1 MNNRRILLPFLLLG
15 VLLVISF
22 FTSHAQQ
29 IFKPDQVLT
38 PDPKILIGKLDNG
51 LTYYIRENHKPE
63 KRAELRLAVKAG
75 SILEDDDQQGLAHF
89 DEHMAFN
96 GTKNFPKQDIV
107 NFLEKSGVRFGPDLN
122 AYTSFDETVYML
134 QVPTDSPQVLKKGFQ
149 ILEEWS
155 HDVSYDDTEID
166 KERGVVIE
174 EWRLRRGAE
183 YRVSMKHLPIELY
196 KSHYADR
203 IAIGKKE
210 ILESCPHDALRR
222 FYHDWYRPDLMAVFA
237 VGDFNKE
244 EIEKLIKEHF
254 THLINPEKERARS
267 QYPVPDNKE
276 TLVSIATDPE
286 LTRASVDIIF
296 KRDTSSQSTAADYR
310 TQIISNLSAAM
321 LNARLRELLQK
332 ANPPFIYAYN
342 YDGRFIGPKQAYY
355 LVAGVKENSILNGFE
370 AMVTEAFRVK
380 QHGFTTTE
388 LERQKVQ
395 TLRGMEN
402 AFKERDKTE
411 SRQLIDE
418 YIRNFLQYETI
429 PGIEVELNLYKQF
442 LPGITL
448 QEINKQTQERLTDG
462 NRVITVS
469 APQKDSV
476 KVPTEAEILSI
487 MKKVSTEQLGPY
499 IDKVSTEPLVSHLP
513 APGKVVEE
521 KKIAS
526 LDVTEWKLSNGARVV
541 LKPTDFKND
550 EILFS
555 AHCNG
560 GTSLVD
566 EKNYLS
572 GEFTPTII
580 GQSSGVGKFDPITLQ
595 KKLSGKLV
603 SVYPTISM
611 LAEGFSGSASPQDIE
626 TLFQLVYLYGTSP
639 RKDSTAFLS
648 LMTRYKASLQ
658 NRSVSPEA
666 AFADTLQVTLTNYHP
681 RTRPLTVPLLDEV
694 NLDTAFSIY
703 KDRFADFSNFT
714 FIFVGNFKVDSI
726 KPLVEQYL
734 ASLPSL
740 NRKEM
745 WKDIGIKPPKGVIS
759 KQVKKGIEP
768 KSSINLTFTGPF
780 EWSQQNKYDF
790 NSMLE
795 VLNIKLREV
804 LREDKGGTYGVGVSG
819 SPTHHPRQ
827 EYSISVRWG
836 CNPDRVD
843 ELVSAA
849 LQQIDSAKLKLFDP
863 VYIEKVR
870 ETQRRGYEV
879 NMKQNRFWLNTLY
892 SYYVDNGN
900 PEKMLNYPKFV
911 ENLKADAI
919 QNAVKKYFNMDNYV
933 KVVLYPEKK

>member
-1 MNNRRILLPFLLLG
+1 MNSHRILLPFSLLSLLLI
-15 VLLVISF
+15 ISF
-22 FTSHAQQ
+22 YTSQAQQ
-29 IFKPDQVLT
+29 TFKPEQVLS
-38 PDPKILIGKLDNG
+38 PDPKIIIGKLDNG

-96 GTKNFPKQDIV
+96 GTKNFPKQDII
-107 NFLEKSGVRFGPDLN
+107 NFLEKSGVRFGADLN
-122 AYTSFDETVYML
+122 AYTSFDQTVYML
-134 QVPTDSPQVLKKGFQ
+134 QVPTDSQEVMEKGFQ

-155 HDVSYDDTEID
+155 HDVSYDDKEID
-166 KERGVVIE
+166 RERGVVIE
-174 EWRLRRGAE
+174 EWRLGQGASN
-183 YRVSMKHLPIELY
+183 RIWMKHVPFELY
-196 KSHYADR
+196 KSQYANR
-203 IAIGKKE
+203 MPIGKKE

-222 FYHDWYRPDLMAVFA
+222 FYRDWYRPDLMAVFA

-254 THLINPEKERARS
+254 SHLRNPEKERERL

-286 LTRASVDIIF
+286 LTRASVEVMF
-296 KRDTSSQSTAADYR
+296 KRDTSGQSTAGDYR
-310 TQIISNLSAAM
+310 NEIISNLSTAM
-321 LNARLRELLQK
+321 LNARYSELLQTS
-332 ANPPFIYAYN
+332 NPPFIYAYN
-342 YDGRFIGPKQAYY
+342 YDGRFIGPKQAYN
-355 LVAGVKENSILNGFE
+355 LGAAVKENSILDGFE
-370 AMVTEAFRVK
+370 ALITEAFRVK
-380 QHGFTTTE
+380 LHGFTVTE

-395 TLRGMEN
+395 FLREMEKF
-402 AFKERDKTE
+402 FKERDKTE
-411 SRQLIDE
+411 SRQFVDE
-418 YIRNFLQYETI
+418 YIRNFLNNEPI
-429 PGIEVELNLYKQF
+429 PGIEVELGLYKQF

-448 QEINKQTQERLTDG
+448 QEVNKQTQERMTEG

-469 APQKDSV
+469 VPQKDSV
-476 KVPTEAEILSI
+476 KVPTEAEVLSI
-487 MKKVSTEQLGPY
+487 MNKVSTEQLDPY
-499 IDKVSTEPLVSHLP
+499 IDKVNTEPLISDLP

-521 KKIAS
+521 KKFAS
-526 LDVTEWKLSNGARVV
+526 LDVVEWKLSNGARVV
-541 LKPTDFKND
+541 LKSTDFKND

-555 AHCNG
+555 AHSNG

-566 EKNYLS
+566 DKNYLS
-572 GEFTPTII
+572 AEFASAIV
-580 GQSSGVGKFDPITLQ
+580 GQSSGVGKFDLIALQ
-595 KKLSGKLV
+595 KKLSGKIV
-603 SVYPTISM
+603 SVYPTITQ

-626 TLFQLVYLYGTSP
+626 TLFQLVYLLGTSP

-681 RTRPLTVPLLDEV
+681 RMRPLTVPLLNKI

-703 KDRFADFSNFT
+703 KDRFADFSGFV
-714 FIFVGNFKVDSI
+714 FLFVGNFKIDSI

-734 ASLPSL
+734 ATLPSL

-745 WKDIGIKPPKGVIS
+745 WKDIGVEPPKGVVS

-780 EWSQQNKYDF
+780 EWSQQNRYDF

-804 LREDKGGTYGVGVSG
+804 LREDKGGTYGVNVSG
-819 SPTHHPRQ
+819 NPTHHPRQ
-827 EYSISVRWG
+827 EYHISVRWG
-836 CNPDRVD
+836 CSPDRVD
-843 ELVSAA
+843 ELVNIA
-849 LQQIDSAKLKLFDP
+849 LHQIDSAKLKPFDS

-879 NMKQNRFWLNTLY
+879 NLKQNRFWLNSLHSFY
-892 SYYVDNGN
+892 EDNGN

-911 ENLKADAI
+911 KNLNAAAI

>member
-1 MNNRRILLPFLLLG
+1 MKNYRVLMLLSLLGFLLI
-15 VLLVISF
+15 VF
-22 FTSHAQQ
+22 FFASQAQQ
-29 IFKPDQVLT
+29 NFKPDQVLT

-51 LTYYIRENHKPE
+51 LMYYIRENHKPE

-89 DEHMAFN
+89 DEHMAFD
-96 GTKNFPKQDIV
+96 GTKNFPKQDII

-134 QVPTDSPQVLKKGFQ
+134 QVPTDSPNVLKKGFQ

-155 HDVSYDDTEID
+155 HDVSYDDAEID
-166 KERGVVIE
+166 RERGVVIE

-183 YRVSMKHLPIELY
+183 NRVSMKHIPIELY

-203 IAIGKKE
+203 ITIGKKE

-254 THLINPEKERARS
+254 THLKNPGKERERLH
-267 QYPVPDNKE
+267 YPVPDNNE

-310 TQIISNLSAAM
+310 REIISNLSAGM
-321 LNARLRELLQK
+321 LNARLNELLQTS
-332 ANPPFIYAYN
+332 NPPFIYAYN

-355 LVAGVKENSILNGFE
+355 LGAGVKENSILDGFE

-380 QHGFTTTE
+380 QHGFTATE
-388 LERQKVQ
+388 LERQKIQ
-395 TLRGMEN
+395 TLRAMEN

-411 SRQLIDE
+411 SRPLIDE
-418 YIRNFLQYETI
+418 YIRNFLIGETI

-448 QEINKQTQERLTDG
+448 EEVNNQTLEHITEG

-476 KVPTEAEILSI
+476 KVPTEAEVLSI
-487 MKKVSTEQLGPY
+487 MKKVSAEQLGPY
-499 IDKVSTEPLVSHLP
+499 VDKVSTEPLVSHLP

-521 KKIAS
+521 KKITS
-526 LDVTEWKLSNGARVV
+526 LGVTEWKLSNGARVV

-566 EKNYLS
+566 DKNYLS
-572 GEFTPTII
+572 AEFTPSII
-580 GQSSGVGKFDPITLQ
+580 GQSSGVGTFDPIALQ
-595 KKLSGKLV
+595 KKLSGKIV

-611 LAEGFSGSASPQDIE
+611 LSEGFSGSASPQDIE
-626 TLFQLVYLYGTSP
+626 TLFQLVYLHATSP

-648 LMTRYKASLQ
+648 LITRYKASLQ

-681 RTRPLTVPLLDEV
+681 RTRPLTIPLLDEV

-714 FIFVGNFKVDSI
+714 FLFIGNFKVDSI

-740 NRKEM
+740 GRKET

-768 KSSINLTFTGPF
+768 KSSVSLTFTGPF

-790 NSMLE
+790 NSMLD

-827 EYSISVRWG
+827 EYHISVRWG

-843 ELVSAA
+843 ELVNAA
-849 LQQIDSAKLKLFDP
+849 LQQIDSAKLKPFDT
-863 VYIEKVR
+863 VYVEKVR

-879 NMKQNRFWLNTLY
+879 NLKQNRFWLNSLY

-911 ENLKADAI
+911 ENLNAAAI
-919 QNAVKKYFNMDNYV
+919 QNAAKKYFNMDNYV